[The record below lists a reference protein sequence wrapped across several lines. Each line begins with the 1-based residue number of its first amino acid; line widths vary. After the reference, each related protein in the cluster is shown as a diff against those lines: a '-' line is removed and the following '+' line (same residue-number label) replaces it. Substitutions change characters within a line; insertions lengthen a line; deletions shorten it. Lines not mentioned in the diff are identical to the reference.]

1 MIEQPIF
8 LIAGGRA
15 RHWCDLLARAGLTAR
30 VVTGDTL
37 VMTEPGEGPGIV
49 LIDLCVVGRDRF
61 ARLIESLAWD
71 DTGHRRRIV
80 ALLPSSDGRAP
91 DDALEDAYALGADDF
106 LLEHM
111 APQTLAHR
119 LRFIARSVR
128 REVAQAVRPGE
139 PLVAPALGRHGGEWR
154 HLRDRFAD
162 LLAGGEQERAS
173 QRPIAIVVI
182 NIDRFNRIV
191 ASLGRAH
198 RGPLLA
204 DIAKRLKM
212 ATATLGLDGVVTM
225 VRLEGDEFAFLIPD
239 IEQIQQA
246 YRSARTLL
254 KSLEPAFAPAGRE
267 VYLTACAGIALA
279 PAAGRDADTVLACAH
294 AALMEAKRVGTNS
307 VQLYSPGLVAS
318 VREQFELETRLRR
331 AMQTDELELAYQ
343 PQVDIHTGRVTGVE
357 ALVRW
362 RHPELG
368 PVSPERFI
376 EIAHQAGL
384 MGELGEWVLRNS
396 LAEAASWSC
405 PSLGSLTLSVNISPD
420 MFKQR
425 DVAALT
431 LARLADSGFP
441 AERLSLE
448 ITETLLLNDPDT
460 ARDAIARLRR
470 AGVRLALDDFGT
482 GYSSLSYVKTLAFDD
497 LKIDRSFVADM
508 DRSDEGLAMVRAI
521 IGMART
527 LGMTVIAEGVERRAQ
542 LERLAAEGCTIYQG
556 FLCAEPMSG
565 PALVDWVARG
575 CAECASTAV
584 QATAEETVS

>member
-8 LIAGGRA
+8 LIAEERA
-15 RHWCDLLARAGLTAR
+15 RHWCDLLARAGLAAR

-71 DTGHRRRIV
+71 DGGHRRRIV
-80 ALLPSSDGRAP
+80 ALLPSNEGRAP

-162 LLAGGEQERAS
+162 LLADGEDEAAR
-173 QRPIAIVVI
+173 RPVAIVVV

-191 ASLGRAH
+191 ASLGRPH
-198 RGPLLA
+198 RDQLLA

-225 VRLEGDEFAFLIPD
+225 VRLEGDEFAFLIPGID
-239 IEQIQQA
+239 QIQQA

-279 PAAGRDADTVLACAH
+279 PAAGRDADAVLACAH

-343 PQVDIHTGRVTGVE
+343 PQVDIHTGQVTGVE

-362 RHPELG
+362 HHPELG

-396 LAEAASWSC
+396 VNEAASWTC
-405 PSLGSLTLSVNISPD
+405 ASLASLKLSVNISPD

-460 ARDAIARLRR
+460 ARDAIARLRQ

-482 GYSSLSYVKTLAFDD
+482 GYSSLSYVKALAFDD

-508 DRSDEGLAMVRAI
+508 DRSEEGLAMVRAI

-565 PALVDWVARG
+565 SALVDWVARG
-575 CAECASTAV
+575 CAECASTV
-584 QATAEETVS
+584 TPVSA